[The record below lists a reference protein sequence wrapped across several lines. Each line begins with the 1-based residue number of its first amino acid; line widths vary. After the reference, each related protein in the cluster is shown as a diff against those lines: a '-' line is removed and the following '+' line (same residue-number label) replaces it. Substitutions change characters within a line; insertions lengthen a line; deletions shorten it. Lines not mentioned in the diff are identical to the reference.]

1 MNAHTPSAE
10 FDNAGED
17 KVLEDI
23 YDTAD
28 LVRSFVVSIHEAA
41 FRRDHIWIRIH
52 RVEFI
57 EQARL
62 LSGLIK
68 DLAPLAGE
76 RGAR

>member
-1 MNAHTPSAE
+1 MSAHTPSAE

-28 LVRSFVVSIHEAA
+28 LVRSFAVSIREAA
-41 FRRDHIWIRIH
+41 FRRDQIWTRIH

-68 DLAPLAGE
+68 DLAHLAGE